1 MYYVLLRFLL
11 IIMEYESNAK
21 NAQKISSI
29 RRSTPVSPLT
39 SYYFFKVI
47 NQSSF
52 SPFST
57 RPLEFLT
64 LDRHSASA
72 AYLVYLKEY
81 QRQVC
86 LLMAKFIFIL
96 S

>member
-1 MYYVLLRFLL
+1 
-11 IIMEYESNAK
+11 MEYELNAK

-29 RRSTPVSPLT
+29 QRNTPVSPLT
-39 SYYFFKVI
+39 TFFEAI
-47 NQSSF
+47 DQSSF
-52 SPFST
+52 SPFS
-57 RPLEFLT
+57 LEFLT
-64 LDRHSASA
+64 LSRHSASA

>member
-1 MYYVLLRFLL
+1 MNVLIGFLL
-11 IIMEYESNAK
+11 ITMEYELNAR
-21 NAQKISSI
+21 NAHKISSI
-29 RRSTPVSPLT
+29 QLYTRFPT
-39 SYYFFKVI
+39 YYFFEAI

-52 SPFST
+52 SPFS
-57 RPLEFLT
+57 LEFLT
-64 LDRHSASA
+64 LDRHSAAA